1 MKTKSDITF
10 SKLRKRGERRNHH
23 GSYKY
28 PHSLHNVTAKQL
40 DEQKR
45 GNEGEEGTEVKE
57 SEREKSR

>member
-1 MKTKSDITF
+1 MKKNLTSLF

-45 GNEGEEGTEVKE
+45 GDEGEEGTK
-57 SEREKSR
+57 